1 MKIAGFIL
9 MTWGFFYVIIYSNL
23 FTFGYSFIEYL
34 KFMFTHVSI
43 YLLFIGLLLIL
54 ISNYR
59 KGIK

>member
-1 MKIAGFIL
+1 

-54 ISNYR
+54 VSNYR